1 MRWIVSVFLLVMTG
15 CMSLT
20 PERGEKDETKK
31 RIETQQVEM
40 DKKLKLDNSYK
51 IDGRYIYFYSPQKK
65 LVKNIDVLTRNEF
78 YFDED
83 ERLIEKRYHP
93 KREVKSLGRG
103 MAFQEN
109 ENYYN
114 TLALLTRSEVWMYG
128 IYNNSVTYTYD
139 KLLRLT
145 EEVYRDAKD
154 KVYTIK
160 KYSYKDSFYIDKVS
174 TYDGNNKLVEVEEY
188 SYNRGRITKVVY
200 RDGNGKVKRQEKY
213 TYQGDRV
220 AEKAYGST
228 VEKYIYEG
236 DLLVKMEEYENQ
248 VLKAYDELTY
258 DKSGRVVKRDTFT
271 SEGVL
276 TMRNEY
282 RY

>member
-1 MRWIVSVFLLVMTG
+1 MRWIISLFLLAMTG

-20 PERGEKDETKK
+20 PEKVEKDETKK
-31 RIETQQVEM
+31 RIEIQKAELE
-40 DKKLKLDNSYK
+40 KKLKLDNSYK
-51 IDGRYIYFYSPQKK
+51 IDGRYIYFYSPEKK

-83 ERLIEKRYHP
+83 EKLIEKIYHP
-93 KREVKSLGRG
+93 KREVKSLGMG

-139 KLLRLT
+139 NLLRLT
-145 EEVYRDAKD
+145 VEVYRDAKERI
-154 KVYTIK
+154 YTTK
-160 KYSYKDSFYIDKVS
+160 KYSYKNSFYIDKVS

-188 SYNRGRITKVVY
+188 SYNRGRIKKVVY
-200 RDGNGKVKRQEKY
+200 RDGSGKVKRQENY
-213 TYQGDRV
+213 TYQGDRL
-220 AEKAYGST
+220 AEKSYGAT
-228 VEKYIYEG
+228 LEKFIYQG
-236 DLLVKMEEYENQ
+236 DLLVKMEEYNNK
-248 VLKAYDELTY
+248 VLKAYNEMTY
-258 DKSGRVVKRDTFT
+258 DKSGRVVKKDTFT